1 MSLDLNIRA
10 LLDQM
15 SALAMPKLWEIGP
28 QAARAAMRTSIFRG
42 KDTPVGRVE
51 NRTMPGPAGDMGLR
65 IYTPLDCNDAL
76 LPGLV
81 FFHGGG
87 FVLGDL
93 DSHDDLCRVLA
104 NQSLCRVVS
113 VDYRLAPECCFP
125 AAVEDS
131 FAATEWVSAHAAE
144 FGIVADQIAV
154 GGDSAGGNLAA
165 VVAQLARDAGGPKIG
180 FQLLIYPVTQLAGA
194 EMPSM
199 RENAKGY
206 FLERESMDWFTR
218 LYAPDA
224 AHRSDP
230 RLSPLLTKDLSG
242 LPPAYVV
249 TAGFDPLR
257 DEGKAY
263 ADRLDEAGVPVT
275 YVNYP
280 GMIHGFFSMRGM
292 IPKAREAVAASAAAV
307 RAALETEQHGSSVPQ
322 NPATPQG

>member
-1 MSLDLNIRA
+1 MSLDKHVKA

-15 SALAMPKLWEIGP
+15 AAIGAPKLWELGP
-28 QAARAAMRTSIFRG
+28 QAARAAMRMSIFRTN
-42 KDTPVGRVE
+42 DVE
-51 NRTMPGPAGDMGLR
+51 IGATSDRTFPGPSGEVGLR
-65 IYTPLDCNDAL
+65 VYTPLGATAPL

-93 DSHDDLCRVLA
+93 ESHDGLCRTLS
-104 NQSLCRVVS
+104 NESGCRVVS
-113 VDYRLAPECCFP
+113 VDYRLAPEHPFP

-131 FAATEWVSAHAAE
+131 FAAVKWVAENAAE
-144 FGIVADQIAV
+144 LGIDAARIAV

-165 VVAQLARDAGGPKIG
+165 VAAVLAKKASGPKLA
-180 FQLLIYPVTQLAGA
+180 FQLLIYPVAQLGGA
-194 EMPSM
+194 ETASM

-206 FLERESMDWFTR
+206 FLEKASMEWFTR
-218 LYAPDA
+218 LYCPEASQ
-224 AHRSDP
+224 RSDP
-230 RLSPLLTKDLSG
+230 RLSPLLARDVTG

-263 ADRLDEAGVPVT
+263 ADKLDAAGVAVT

-280 GMIHGFFSMRGM
+280 GMVHGFFSFRGLV
-292 IPKAREAVAASAAAV
+292 PKAREAVAAAAAAL
-307 RAALETEQHGSSVPQ
+307 RAALTQD
-322 NPATPQG
+322 

>member
-1 MSLDLNIRA
+1 VALDTHVKA

-15 SALAMPKLWEIGP
+15 AALKLPKSWEVGP
-28 QAARAAMRTSIFRG
+28 QAARAAMKMGLFR
-42 KDTPVGRVE
+42 KDDTPIGRVE
-51 NRTMPGPAGDMGLR
+51 DRKIPGPACELGVR
-65 IYTPLDCNDAL
+65 IYTPLATSSNV

-93 DSHDDLCRVLA
+93 DTHDGLCRVLA
-104 NQSLCRVVS
+104 NESGFRVVS
-113 VDYRLAPECCFP
+113 VDYRLAPEHPFP
-125 AAVEDS
+125 AAVDDCL
-131 FAATEWVSAHAAE
+131 AATKWVSASAGE
-144 FGIVADQIAV
+144 LGIDAKRLAV

-165 VVAQLARDAGGPKIG
+165 VVSQLARSSGPEIA
-180 FQLLIYPVTQLAGA
+180 FQLLIYPVAQLGA
-194 EMPSM
+194 PETPSM

-218 LYAPDA
+218 LYCHDA
-224 AHRSDP
+224 AHRSDA
-230 RLSPLLTKDLSG
+230 RLSPLLAKDLSG

-263 ADRLDEAGVPVT
+263 ADKLDAAGVPVT

-280 GMIHGFFSMRGM
+280 GMIHGFFSMRSVV
-292 IPKAREAVAASAAAV
+292 PKAREAVAAAAAAV
-307 RAALETEQHGSSVPQ
+307 RQGL
-322 NPATPQG
+322 TPE